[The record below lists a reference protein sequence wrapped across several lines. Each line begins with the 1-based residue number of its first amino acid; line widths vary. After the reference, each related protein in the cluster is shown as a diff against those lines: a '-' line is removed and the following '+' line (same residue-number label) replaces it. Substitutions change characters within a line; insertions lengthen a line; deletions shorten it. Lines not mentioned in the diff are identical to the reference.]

1 MQATRHLLDSDNKG
15 IKQRLKKWILGEVEL
30 AFKKVHVYTN
40 MDTLHN
46 QFTNANWS
54 CLQGEAQQVLTDL

>member
-1 MQATRHLLDSDNKG
+1 VD
-15 IKQRLKKWILGEVEL
+15 LGEAEL
-30 AFKKVHVYTN
+30 AFKKVHAYTN

-46 QFTNANWS
+46 QFTNANWN